1 VVISAEMVK
10 KLRLKTG
17 TGIMDCKRALQ
28 ETSGDL
34 EKAVDL
40 LRQKGI
46 STTRKRSS
54 KAASDGQIAA
64 YIHGD
69 GKIGVLLEVNCETD
83 FVARTESFRTFV
95 REIAMQIAAANPLYI
110 KKEDVPQDIIDHE
123 SSIFRAQS
131 LEEGKPE
138 KVIERITEGRL
149 KKFFQE
155 VCLIEQAYIRDD
167 KKTVQDLLND
177 LIASLGENII
187 IRRFCRYQLGRTVEE
202 M

>member
-1 VVISAEMVK
+1 MEISAEMVK

-28 ETSGDL
+28 ETGGDF
-34 EKAVDL
+34 EKAVEL

-46 STTRKRSS
+46 SIIRKRSS
-54 KAASDGQIAA
+54 KAASDGQITA

-83 FVARTESFRTFV
+83 FVARTESFRVFV
-95 REIAMQIAAANPLYI
+95 REIAMQIAATNPLYI
-110 KKEDVPQDIIDHE
+110 KREDIPEEIIE
-123 SSIFRAQS
+123 QERSVYRAQS

-138 KVIERITEGRL
+138 KVVERIIEGRL

-155 VCLIEQAYIRDD
+155 VCLLEQAYIRDD
-167 KKTVQDLLND
+167 KKTVQELLNE
-177 LIASLGENII
+177 LIASLGENIC
-187 IRRFCRYQLGRTVEE
+187 IRRFCRYQLGGI
-202 M
+202 

>member
-1 VVISAEMVK
+1 MEISAEMVK
-10 KLRLKTG
+10 ELRLKTG

-28 ETSGDL
+28 ETGGDF
-34 EKAVDL
+34 EKAVEL

-46 STTRKRSS
+46 SIARKRSS
-54 KAASDGQIAA
+54 KAASDGQITA

-95 REIAMQIAAANPLYI
+95 REIAMQIAATNPLYI
-110 KKEDVPQDIIDHE
+110 KREDIPEEIIE
-123 SSIFRAQS
+123 RERSLYRAQS

-138 KVIERITEGRL
+138 KVVERIVEGRL

-155 VCLIEQAYIRDD
+155 VCLLEQAYIRDE
-167 KKTVQDLLND
+167 KKTVQELLNE
-177 LIASLGENII
+177 LTASLGENIY
-187 IRRFCRYQLGRTVEE
+187 IRRFCRYQLGGI
-202 M
+202 